1 MRHFPFFS
9 LALQKL
15 TARMMAIVLLFC
27 AVAPV
32 QAQWLHY
39 QTPGIPRTPDG
50 KPNLAAPTPRTPE
63 GKPDLSGF
71 WRTDAA
77 GTAETS
83 KAMDAVK
90 AQPWAVAILDKR
102 KANIQRDSPSVRCL
116 PTGVQIDD
124 DVGRLLQTP
133 NMIVMLWSNTQYR
146 EVFVDGRP
154 LPIDPNPDW
163 MGYSV
168 GHWDGDTLVVE
179 STGFN
184 DRTWMDG
191 DGLPHTE
198 KLHVTERIHRSD
210 FGHMEVIRTMTD
222 PGTLLEPWTVPVKLE
237 YYADTEPLEYV
248 CNENE
253 RDRKH
258 LVGKTSDEKDVP
270 VDPKILAKYAGTYN
284 FTEPTTHQVFQLVFA
299 VDKGRLTMGGLGP
312 TVTLKAA
319 SKSEFSGSGATFS
332 FVSNAA
338 GGIDYALITTVEGQL
353 KAFPK

>member
-1 MRHFPFFS
+1 MRHLPS
-9 LALQKL
+9 YSAHQKTVL
-15 TARMMAIVLLFC
+15 RMMAMVVLFC
-27 AVAPV
+27 TAPV

-39 QTPGIPRTPDG
+39 PTPGIPRSADG
-50 KPNLAAPTPRTPE
+50 KPNLSAPTPRTPD

-77 GTAETS
+77 GTLATG

-90 AQPWAVAILDKR
+90 PQPWAAALLKQR
-102 KANIQRDSPSVRCL
+102 KENIQRDSPSVLCL

-133 NMIVMLWSNTQYR
+133 RMIVMLWSNTQYR
-146 EVFVDGRP
+146 EVFLDGRP
-154 LPIDPNPDW
+154 LPVDPNPDW

-168 GHWDGDTLVVE
+168 GHWEGDTLVIE
-179 STGFN
+179 SSGFN

-222 PGTLLEPWTVPVKLE
+222 PGALLAPWTVPVKLE

-253 RDRKH
+253 RDHKH
-258 LVGKTSDEKDVP
+258 LVGKTSDEKNIS
-270 VDPKILAKYAGTYN
+270 VDGKILARYAGDYD
-284 FTEPTTHQVFQLVFA
+284 FTDPTTHQVFHLGFA
-299 VDKGRLTMGGLGP
+299 IDKGHLTFGGMGP
-312 TVTLKAA
+312 TITLNAA
-319 SKSEFSGSGATFS
+319 SKSEFTGGGVTFKFVTNASGG
-332 FVSNAA
+332 V
-338 GGIDYALITTVEGQL
+338 DYASITTVEGEF
-353 KAFPK
+353 KAFPKK

>member
-1 MRHFPFFS
+1 MRHIPTYS
-9 LALQKL
+9 AHQKTVL
-15 TARMMAIVLLFC
+15 WMMAMVVFFC
-27 AVAPV
+27 TAPV

-39 QTPGIPRTPDG
+39 PTPGIPRSSDG
-50 KPNLAAPTPRTPE
+50 KPNLSAPTPRMPD

-77 GTAETS
+77 GTAETG
-83 KAMDAVK
+83 KAMDAVR
-90 AQPWAVAILDKR
+90 AQPWAAALLKQR
-102 KANIQRDSPSVRCL
+102 KENIQRDSPSVLCL

-133 NMIVMLWSNTQYR
+133 RMIVMLWSNTQYR
-146 EVFVDGRP
+146 EVFLDGRP
-154 LPIDPNPDW
+154 LPTDPNPDW

-168 GHWDGDTLVVE
+168 GHWEGDTLVIE
-179 STGFN
+179 SSGFN

-222 PGTLLEPWTVPVKLE
+222 PGALLEPWTVPVKLE

-253 RDRKH
+253 RDHKH
-258 LVGKTSDEKDVP
+258 LVGKTSDEKNIP
-270 VDPKILAKYAGTYN
+270 VDGKILARYAGTYD
-284 FTEPTTHQVFQLVFA
+284 FTVPTSHQVFQLVFA
-299 VDKGRLTMGGLGP
+299 VDKGHLTFGGMGP
-312 TVTLKAA
+312 TVTLSAA
-319 SKSEFSGSGATFS
+319 SKSEFTGGGATFK
-332 FVSNAA
+332 FVSNAS
-338 GGIDYALITTVEGQL
+338 GGVDYASITTVEGEF
-353 KAFPK
+353 KAFPKK